1 MSFYRNH
8 GFMSIISR
16 ILSVNQ
22 LNHGSNTD
30 YISLFTDSNVDISP
44 FTRDNY
50 IHGHHSFS
58 HLPLHVSSVCVE
70 MNQ

>member
-1 MSFYRNH
+1 MFNRNH
-8 GFMSIISR
+8 GFMSIISRFKHRFMSIISR

-30 YISLFTDSNVDISP
+30 SNVDISP

-50 IHGHHSFS
+50 IHRHHSFINHFMS
-58 HLPLHVSSVCVE
+58 
-70 MNQ
+70 